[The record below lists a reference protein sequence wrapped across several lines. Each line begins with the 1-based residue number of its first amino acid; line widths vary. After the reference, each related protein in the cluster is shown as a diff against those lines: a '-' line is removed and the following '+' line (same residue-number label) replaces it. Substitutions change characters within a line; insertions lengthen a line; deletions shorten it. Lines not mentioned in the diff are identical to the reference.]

1 MCLPFSAPHRKGE
14 HMKKEH
20 KTQEP
25 AAISWE
31 REGLLLALTQGD
43 LQAIADLLDQKLEE
57 KLEEKLEQKLEEKL
71 DQKLDEKLDQ
81 KLDQKFKKEL
91 APIYER
97 LDHIDARLDN
107 MDKRLDRADDNF
119 KYLDVK
125 LNKTIDKLESLDLS
139 FRLFAQSTKKDIA
152 RLQDGM
158 DTVTEVL
165 RINKLI
171 PDHA

>member
-1 MCLPFSAPHRKGE
+1 
-14 HMKKEH
+14 MKKQH
-20 KTQEP
+20 TIKEP
-25 AAISWE
+25 AVISWE
-31 REGLLLALTQGD
+31 KEGLLLALTQGD

-57 KLEEKLEQKLEEKL
+57 KLEQKL
-71 DQKLDEKLDQ
+71 DQKLDE

-171 PDHA
+171 PDHT

>member
-1 MCLPFSAPHRKGE
+1 
-14 HMKKEH
+14 MKKQH
-20 KTQEP
+20 TIKEP
-25 AAISWE
+25 AVISWE

-57 KLEEKLEQKLEEKL
+57 KLEQKL
-71 DQKLDEKLDQ
+71 DQKLDE

-97 LDHIDARLDN
+97 LDHIDARLDH

>member
-1 MCLPFSAPHRKGE
+1 
-14 HMKKEH
+14 MKKQH
-20 KTQEP
+20 TIKEP
-25 AAISWE
+25 AVISWE

-57 KLEEKLEQKLEEKL
+57 KLEQKL
-71 DQKLDEKLDQ
+71 DQKLDE

-107 MDKRLDRADDNF
+107 MDKRLDRANDNF

-171 PDHA
+171 PDHT

>member
-1 MCLPFSAPHRKGE
+1 
-14 HMKKEH
+14 MKKQH
-20 KTQEP
+20 TIKEP
-25 AAISWE
+25 AVISWE

-57 KLEEKLEQKLEEKL
+57 KLEQKL
-71 DQKLDEKLDQ
+71 DQKLDE

-171 PDHA
+171 PDHT

>member
-1 MCLPFSAPHRKGE
+1 
-14 HMKKEH
+14 MKKQH
-20 KTQEP
+20 TIKEP
-25 AAISWE
+25 AVISWE

-57 KLEEKLEQKLEEKL
+57 KLEQKL
-71 DQKLDEKLDQ
+71 DQKLDE

>member
-1 MCLPFSAPHRKGE
+1 MKGE
-14 HMKKEH
+14 TMKKQH
-20 KTQEP
+20 TIKEP
-25 AAISWE
+25 AVISWE

-57 KLEEKLEQKLEEKL
+57 KLEQKL
-71 DQKLDEKLDQ
+71 DQKLDE

-171 PDHA
+171 PDHT

>member
-20 KTQEP
+20 KTQES

-43 LQAIADLLDQKLEE
+43 LQAIADLLDQ

-107 MDKRLDRADDNF
+107 MDRRLDRADDNF